1 MANPKEYIQLLN
13 ETSSDQCKVF
23 RPQIRFDLA
32 KVIDVYDGDTV
43 TIQCCLVNDS
53 TNTLYSLK
61 VRIMG
66 IDTPEIKT
74 KNPLEKELAAH
85 IRDEM
90 SKLLLGKTVY
100 VKQSE
105 ATDKFGRILA
115 HIILYRKDKPAIN
128 ITDWLISQR
137 YAVAYG
143 GSTKSGWTHLTRDM
157 VDGIKIG
164 SGLHSMVMQ

>member
-13 ETSSDQCKVF
+13 ETPSDQTKAF

-32 KVIDVYDGDTV
+32 KVIDVYDGDTI
-43 TIQCCLVNDS
+43 TIQCCHANDS
-53 TNTLYSLK
+53 TNTLYSHK

-74 KNPLEKELAAH
+74 KNPLEKELASH

-90 SKLLLGKTVY
+90 SKLLLGKVVY
-100 VKQSE
+100 VKQAE
-105 ATDKFGRILA
+105 AVDKFGRILA
-115 HIILYRKDKPAIN
+115 HIVLYRKDVPPLN
-128 ITDWLISQR
+128 LTDWLISQR

-143 GSTKSGWTHLTRDM
+143 GSTKSGWTHLTREN
-157 VDGIKIG
+157 VDEIKLKRG
-164 SGLHSMVMQ
+164 